1 MNHYE
6 LLAIVTGRYAENE
19 AEQVFQKIEDSI
31 KKHTP
36 VIHYRQNLDRKRLAY
51 EINHQ
56 SHGYY
61 FLVEFDGEP
70 QSIHA
75 LSTALTLNKDIVRF
89 QIIKRKTVGKPK
101 TAERKQSLEQEAFGK
116 RAAKALGDIDILAIA
131 PETPVAP
138 TPIATAQDSSAP
150 AVVPTAPQESEET
163 EETKEERVSEKK
175 KKKEDVVKKE
185 PVAETVETAA
195 EKEPAPASS
204 RKKQEKLDYT
214 DLNKKLDDILNND
227 II

>member
-19 AEQVFQKIEDSI
+19 AEQIFGKIEDLI

-56 SHGYY
+56 THGYY
-61 FLVEFDGEP
+61 FLVEFDAEP
-70 QSIHA
+70 AS
-75 LSTALTLNKDIVRF
+75 LNAISKLLGLDKDIIRF
-89 QIIKRKTVGKPK
+89 QIIRRKTVGKPK
-101 TAERKQSLEQEAFGK
+101 TAERKQTLEQEAFGK
-116 RAAKALGDIDILAIA
+116 RGAKVLGEIDILA
-131 PETPVAP
+131 ETPVEVKETAAVEAP
-138 TPIATAQDSSAP
+138 TVPAATLPTATDESASDDSKKDE
-150 AVVPTAPQESEET
+150 VAPQEAAPVQAPVKET
-163 EETKEERVSEKK
+163 
-175 KKKEDVVKKE
+175 
-185 PVAETVETAA
+185 A
-195 EKEPAPASS
+195 EKESAEQTS
-204 RKKQEKLDYT
+204 RKKQKIDYT